1 VFGTIHTAA
10 PTFTYAPAISFAGA
24 AVLGILLLAGVAAVA
39 HKRGTSIG
47 KVKYI
52 HVITSNSTGCDGL
65 QAAAEAPPQ
74 TSGSNNG
81 TTASSR
87 AGLPT
92 ADAAFLQHILPL
104 TNFSQLTSAQVL
116 DSAAAAGMPVQ
127 QLQPL
132 MQLHQQLWC
141 R

>member
-1 VFGTIHTAA
+1 M
-10 PTFTYAPAISFAGA
+10 
-24 AVLGILLLAGVAAVA
+24 LGILLLAGVAAVA

-65 QAAAEAPPQ
+65 QAAADAPSQ
-74 TSGSNNG
+74 KIGSSSGI
-81 TTASSR
+81 TASSSAP
-87 AGLPT
+87 AGLPGT
-92 ADAAFLQHILPL
+92 NGAFLQHILPL